1 MPPLDKLPLVIDTL
15 IVRSAMANS
24 IAVGAGKQVGDRA
37 ETQSGRRDNAI
48 REWFLCRPLNLDQQR
63 REERFYRRR
72 VIHRLSGKHKCFGF
86 ELAAAVCARPK
97 MEDVLL
103 VFVFRP
109 YRSNQKVSAL
119 RAVHPEDGTTIQLY
133 RHDGNLLPWKQRED
147 DGIMALSFPRDS
159 P

>member
-1 MPPLDKLPLVIDTL
+1 
-15 IVRSAMANS
+15 
-24 IAVGAGKQVGDRA
+24 
-37 ETQSGRRDNAI
+37 
-48 REWFLCRPLNLDQQR
+48 
-63 REERFYRRR
+63 
-72 VIHRLSGKHKCFGF
+72 
-86 ELAAAVCARPK
+86 
-97 MEDVLL
+97 MEHVPL

-109 YRSNQKVSAL
+109 FRSNQKVSAL